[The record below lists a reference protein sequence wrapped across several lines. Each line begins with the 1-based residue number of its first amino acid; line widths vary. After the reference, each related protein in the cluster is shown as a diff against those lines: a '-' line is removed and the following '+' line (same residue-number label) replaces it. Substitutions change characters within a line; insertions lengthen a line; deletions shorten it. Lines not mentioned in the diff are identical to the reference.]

1 MHLISLAFSTI
12 DNVIGKDSIVR
23 FPLQYFL
30 HIASGPPPRNVA
42 AQGTCYCT
50 ISFLTLRRINL
61 QHCYILGLLYMQIC
75 RVRTWALELLSWSPR
90 ACPGHR
96 WCYLRRAINKY
107 IYCQICFKLFKK
119 TNNYN
124 YNYYLDGL
132 YYNIILK
139 ELCI

>member
-1 MHLISLAFSTI
+1 
-12 DNVIGKDSIVR
+12 
-23 FPLQYFL
+23 
-30 HIASGPPPRNVA
+30 
-42 AQGTCYCT
+42 
-50 ISFLTLRRINL
+50 
-61 QHCYILGLLYMQIC
+61 MQIC

-132 YYNIILK
+132 YYNIIRAMHLISLAFSTIDNVIGK
-139 ELCI
+139 DSIVRFPLQYFLHIASGPPPVMSLHRGRAIVQFRS